1 MRRIKAI
8 NVSIAIRTVKM
19 ALKTIKEKM
28 NKPELKQSLLPK
40 GMISPSGVRG
50 AIVFLFFAFL
60 LSQCNRPEPNN
71 QSYFAVE
78 IDVADSLDQTRN
90 REGFEFLL
98 YSQETQNSVIDTL
111 FIGKTDSIGQIKGTI
126 SYDESGAY
134 PLQISRDGS
143 PILNMRILLAQG
155 DSVLFTGEFPGIG
168 QTLKVDSREQRAV
181 DVFDRVDAGFTR
193 IRRFI
198 AIGALADTAIV
209 DELRKWANLY
219 EQVYKDYPGTFASS
233 FALEAAVQILSDID
247 QQKMMSLINEGLDND
262 QSLGLALTF
271 GKDYTSTTNGF
282 GRGVHYLDSLHS
294 LVTKKEQA
302 RAIDQMLIE
311 LYYDSLRV
319 DEGKNR
325 LDRFKRLYEEEDL
338 SFWYKN
344 MRFELEDL
352 TPGTFIPAFSFVSTE
367 GDTIDEESIKGSP
380 TLLEFTLMENGLY
393 QQQYEELTVS
403 YQLFAPRRFQIYT
416 MAFDES
422 ATTILAFFQERDR
435 FWSIAEPPTMNR
447 KSLIETFNIQYYPTR
462 ILVDA
467 EGRIIRKFIG
477 EELDDFIPYLTPHLT
492 SN

>member
-1 MRRIKAI
+1 
-8 NVSIAIRTVKM
+8 
-19 ALKTIKEKM
+19 M
-28 NKPELKQSLLPK
+28 NKIIATTTIGAKTPKLKEAVIRRFLFLE
-40 GMISPSGVRG
+40 GTISPFGIRGVFVMLFY
-50 AIVFLFFAFL
+50 IFLV
-60 LSQCNRPEPNN
+60 SQCNRPEPMN

-90 REGFEFLL
+90 RQGFEFLL
-98 YSQETQNSVIDTL
+98 YSQEAQNSVIDTL
-111 FIGKTDSIGQIKGTI
+111 FIGKTDSLGQIKGTI
-126 SYDESGAY
+126 SFDEAGAY

-143 PILNMRILLAQG
+143 PILSMRVLLAAG

-168 QTLKVDSREQRAV
+168 KTLKVDSREQRAV

-193 IRRFI
+193 TRRFI

-209 DELRKWANLY
+209 GELRKWANLY
-219 EQVYKDYPGTFASS
+219 EQVFRDYPGTFASS

-247 QQKMMSLINEGLDND
+247 QQKMMALINEGLDNE

-271 GKDYTSTTNGF
+271 GKDYVSTTSGF
-282 GRGVHYLDSLHS
+282 DQGVHYLDSLQS
-294 LVTKKEQA
+294 LVTNKEEA

-319 DEGKNR
+319 DEGKER
-325 LDRFKRLYEEEDL
+325 LERFKRLYEEEDL

-352 TPGTFIPAFSFVSTE
+352 APGAFIPAFSFVSTE
-367 GDTIDEESIKGSP
+367 GDTVNEESIKGFP

-403 YQLFAPRRFQIYT
+403 YQLFAPRGFQVYT

-422 ATTILAFFQERDR
+422 ATTILAFFEERDR

-447 KSLIETFNIQYYPTR
+447 KSLVETFNIQYYPTR
-462 ILVDA
+462 ILVDPQ
-467 EGRIIRKFIG
+467 GRIIRKFIG